1 MRFKQLVARAMV
13 AGGLAL
19 AAVGLGVEVANHPP
33 SPPQVPNVPAAALPA
48 LPTAIAG
55 TNDATAMANGN
66 QSVPTTTAT
75 PFGGERTPSSGAI
88 GLTPPGVGVT
98 AIPLRGPLGGLLG

>member
-1 MRFKQLVARAMV
+1 MRFKQLVGRAMV

-19 AAVGLGVEVANHPP
+19 PAVGLGVGVANHPP
-33 SPPQVPNVPAAALPA
+33 SPPQVPNVPAAVPA

-55 TNDATAMANGN
+55 TNDATAMATGN

-75 PFGGERTPSSGAI
+75 PFGGERARSPGVT

>member
-1 MRFKQLVARAMV
+1 MRFKQLVAKATV

-19 AAVGLGVEVANHPP
+19 PAVGLGVGVANHPP

-48 LPTAIAG
+48 LPTAIPG
-55 TNDATAMANGN
+55 TNDATAMANRN
-66 QSVPTTTAT
+66 QSVPSTTAT
-75 PFGGERTPSSGAI
+75 PFDGERTRSSGAT
-88 GLTPPGVGVT
+88 GFNPPGVGVT